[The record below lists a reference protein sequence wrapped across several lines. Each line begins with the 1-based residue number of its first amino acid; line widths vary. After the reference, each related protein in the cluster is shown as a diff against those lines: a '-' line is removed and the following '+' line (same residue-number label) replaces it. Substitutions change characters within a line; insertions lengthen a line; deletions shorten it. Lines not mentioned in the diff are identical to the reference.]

1 MKNTIELTDKNF
13 ETEVLQSSQPVLVDF
28 YADWCGP
35 CKMIAPALEEIAGEQ
50 AGRAKVGKLNVD
62 QYPDIAQRYDVQA
75 LPTLL
80 YFRDGEVRDLVRGAV
95 GKRVLASKLEALTTV
110 NA

>member
-95 GKRVLASKLEALTTV
+95 GKRVLASKLEALTAVT
-110 NA
+110 A

>member
-1 MKNTIELTDKNF
+1 MKNTIELTNKNF
-13 ETEVLQSSQPVLVDF
+13 ETEVLKSSQPVLVDF

-110 NA
+110 SA

>member
-13 ETEVLQSSQPVLVDF
+13 EAEVLQSSQPVLVDF

-62 QYPDIAQRYDVQA
+62 QYPDLAQRYDVQA

-95 GKRVLASKLEALTTV
+95 GKHVLASKLEALTTV
-110 NA
+110 SA